1 MVVTRGFKS
10 HPRQLECCF
19 FQTLSAYIGCVDCP
33 CFLLLFMYVQVCSHT
48 MSQYNIDRG
57 SIRADHYMQEKKSK
71 ALHSEINDSSASAY
85 KFKVES
91 KTKQNIQSRQC
102 GIPPAGGT

>member
-1 MVVTRGFKS
+1 MGSSHIQGSSSVV
-10 HPRQLECCF
+10 F

-33 CFLLLFMYVQVCSHT
+33 RFLLLFMYVQVCSHT
-48 MSQYNIDRG
+48 MSQYN
-57 SIRADHYMQEKKSK
+57 IRADHYMQEKKSK

-102 GIPPAGGT
+102 GIPSAGGT